1 MSFSWIR
8 SSNKFIKYRYGQ
20 KTAFTGRAKTRA
32 IYKKRKGY
40 FDNPTL
46 RTYNV
51 HMIKFDWNAAK
62 AVTNIKKHGVSFEE
76 AKSVFFDDFAVQF
89 FDQENSEAEDRFL
102 MLGMSNE
109 TRLLIVCHCERDD
122 GNTIR
127 VISARKA
134 TKNESKHYL
143 RGD

>member
-1 MSFSWIR
+1 
-8 SSNKFIKYRYGQ
+8 
-20 KTAFTGRAKTRA
+20 
-32 IYKKRKGY
+32 
-40 FDNPTL
+40 
-46 RTYNV
+46 
-51 HMIKFDWNAAK
+51 MIKFEWNTDK

-89 FDQENSEAEDRFL
+89 FDQENSHTEDRFL

-109 TRLLIVCHCERDD
+109 TNLLLICHCERDD

-134 TKNESKHYL
+134 TKNESENYQ
-143 RGD
+143 RGH